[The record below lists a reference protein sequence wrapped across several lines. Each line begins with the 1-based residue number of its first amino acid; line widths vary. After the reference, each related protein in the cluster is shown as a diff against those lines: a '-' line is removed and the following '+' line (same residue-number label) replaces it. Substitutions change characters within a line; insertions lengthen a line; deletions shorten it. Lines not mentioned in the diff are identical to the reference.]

1 MKRNLLI
8 IAMCVCALQSWAQQ
22 NQGIESSGVV
32 KMTDDVRFCVPATA
46 VWVDVQVVETRTI
59 VGPYARYAQT
69 LLGLTVPV
77 VSKSQWQIADVK
89 LNYKLSE
96 FATDV
101 EPLAAEPVVGAE
113 SSLLSEDGFAKLSV
127 DRMSSAASSTKDM
140 AREAAERI
148 FEIRKFRYG
157 LITGELGEN
166 VFGAGLESA
175 LEELRT
181 MEEQLLEMFVGKRVV
196 NTKTV
201 RYVVDASRKSSI
213 VCRFSEGAGL
223 LSDGNLSGTP
233 VVVKFTPIESDSV
246 AQSAPIKGAVER
258 YAVAPKMNVTVS
270 LNQTVYAERIM
281 PVFQQ
286 GYTVI
291 EVPKAKK

>member
-1 MKRNLLI
+1 MKRILLI
-8 IAMCVCALQSWAQQ
+8 IAVCVCTFQSWAQQ
-22 NQGIESSGVV
+22 YQGVLSSGVV
-32 KMTDDVRFCVPATA
+32 RVTDDVRFCMPATA

-59 VGPYARYAQT
+59 VGPYARYAQK

-77 VSKSQWQIADVK
+77 ANKSQWQIADVK
-89 LNYKLSE
+89 LDYKLSE

-101 EPLAAEPVVGAE
+101 EPLAMESSASAV
-113 SSLLSEDGFAKLSV
+113 SSLLDEDGFAKLSV
-127 DRMSSAASSTKDM
+127 DRMSSVVSTEKNM

-148 FEIRKFRYG
+148 FEIRKCRYG

-166 VFGAGLESA
+166 VFGAGLEAA

-181 MEEQLLEMFVGKRVV
+181 MENQLLELFVGKRVV

-213 VCRFSEGAGL
+213 VCRFSESAGVL
-223 LSDGNLSGTP
+223 PDGDLSGTP
-233 VVVKFTPIESDSV
+233 VVVKFAPVESDSV
-246 AQSAPIKGAVER
+246 ALSAPVKGAVDR
-258 YAVAPKMNVTVS
+258 FAVATKMKATVS
-270 LNQTVYAERIM
+270 SEQTVYAERIM

-286 GYTVI
+286 GYTIVDI
-291 EVPKAKK
+291 PKSKK